1 MIMEIIITARLIW
14 NIMLI
19 ISWVIF
25 VGLSIEAGSFI
36 VNTFFAIVNP
46 AVVPHLWQQIDLSD
60 LFKHD
65 HGHFFAITLILSIVT
80 IIKALLFFLIVRLL
94 HNKDLNIAQPF
105 NKTVRRFIFRLS
117 GTALLIGLFSEYG
130 TKYAEWLS
138 KQGIEMPDMRLAG
151 SDVWL
156 FMAVVL
162 FIIAQVFKRGIEIQS
177 ENELTI

>member
-1 MIMEIIITARLIW
+1 MIMKIIITARLIW

-46 AVVPHLWQQIDLSD
+46 AFVPHLWQQIDLSD

-94 HNKDLNIAQPF
+94 HIR
-105 NKTVRRFIFRLS
+105 T
-117 GTALLIGLFSEYG
+117 
-130 TKYAEWLS
+130 
-138 KQGIEMPDMRLAG
+138 
-151 SDVWL
+151 
-156 FMAVVL
+156 
-162 FIIAQVFKRGIEIQS
+162 
-177 ENELTI
+177 